1 MKRESRIHKALT
13 IKQNPDNELREALI
27 NACILAGLSF
37 FTTLAGIT
45 AAGIKSDPITSII
58 AAGIAAGC
66 TFFSR
71 LAAELGITK

>member
-1 MKRESRIHKALT
+1 MRRESRIHKALT
-13 IKQNPDNELREALI
+13 LKEDPDNELREALI

-45 AAGIKSDPITSII
+45 AAGIKANPITSIL
-58 AAGIAAGC
+58 AAIIAAGC

>member
-1 MKRESRIHKALT
+1 LT
-13 IKQNPDNELREALI
+13 IKQDPDNELREAFI

-45 AAGIKSDPITSII
+45 AAGIRANPFTSIL
-58 AAGIAAGC
+58 AAIIAAGC